1 MPRCHKNEVRE
12 GFWVLKVTRRKD
24 QYFHCSTL
32 KAVNIEIHIW
42 ICQLLTHAYFQRY
55 RTSVVFVDINGN
67 WDVCCLCS
75 CKALGL
81 LCVCTPAQNRSFQD
95 AEPEAGWTRH
105 SLCLF
110 DGLPQNLWANKP
122 AWKRIRPWQGS
133 LNLISAVP
141 WHLASGPQWA
151 IPEKMRCALFWS
163 KLFVWPLECAQPREW
178 QTRTIIQIW
187 LGTET
192 WSPSFHAGH
201 RWLSFVY

>member
-1 MPRCHKNEVRE
+1 MEIEMFVAYAHVRL
-12 GFWVLKVTRRKD
+12 WVCFACVL
-24 QYFHCSTL
+24 QLSTG
-32 KAVNIEIHIW
+32 AS
-42 ICQLLTHAYFQRY
+42 
-55 RTSVVFVDINGN
+55 RT
-67 WDVCCLCS
+67 L
-75 CKALGL
+75 
-81 LCVCTPAQNRSFQD
+81 
-95 AEPEAGWTRH
+95 EPEAELPAPWAGWTRH

-141 WHLASGPQWA
+141 WHLASGPQRA

-163 KLFVWPLECAQPREW
+163 KLFVWSLECSQPREW
-178 QTRTIIQIW
+178 QTRTIVQIW